1 METRANYILI
11 GAFTLAG
18 IIGAFGF
25 LLWLAKIDV
34 DRQYAYYDVLFDNVA
49 GLSGAGDVRYNGL
62 PVGQVVDLR
71 LDADDPAKVRV
82 RLELDATTPV
92 RTDTVA
98 QLQSQGVTGV
108 SYVALSGGSADAPRL
123 PRGGVIQ
130 SEASALQSI
139 FEGAPQLLEKAIAL
153 LEDVREVVNDDN
165 RVAVSDMLSNLS
177 SASGRLDS
185 ALADFETLSG
195 NLGEAAQA
203 IAGFTDR
210 LETLS
215 DTAEVTLQEATE
227 TLQGVRGAVD
237 NAGEA
242 FATADGLMQ
251 GQLRDF
257 IERGAEAARTLDSV
271 VKTLEPSVVAAMQSA
286 QGLIGERLPELVAQ
300 LQDTAAV
307 VEDQVAMVGEDASRL
322 MARYEDVGAEVQAR
336 VAQAESAISA
346 LEGASLKAGETLESV
361 RRTSDVAGSVLEEDI
376 RPLADEATAT
386 MATVRDLAEQR
397 LPGLID
403 QTQSTLATVETEARA
418 LSGSAQVALA
428 EATARLSEAQA
439 TLEAFRVSVA
449 QAEDMLASVT
459 ETSDIIGGVV
469 REDGAALVAD
479 ARVAAQEARLAIE
492 TINAAVQD
500 DLPGMMADVRD
511 AAQTANRVI
520 GDVGTR
526 IDGAAGTFDR
536 LADESGVALAAATD
550 AFANANETLAAIST
564 AMESAEGTLGAAEQ
578 TFTSVNAIIDEDI
591 DGMVVDI
598 RRAVEAFTTTVTGVS
613 DDFDKVADEV
623 LAASESA
630 ADLMATV
637 DGIVQGNRMQI
648 SEFMRIGLPQ
658 FLRFIEESRLLVGNL
673 ERLAKRVERDPA
685 RFLLGTQNS
694 EFRR

>member
-139 FEGAPQLLEKAIAL
+139 FEGAPELLEKAIAL

-251 GQLRDF
+251 GQLMDF

-307 VEDQVAMVGEDASRL
+307 VEDQVAIVGEDASRL

-346 LEGASLKAGETLESV
+346 LEGASLRAGETLESV

-386 MATVRDLAEQR
+386 MATARDLAEQR

-479 ARVAAQEARLAIE
+479 ARVAAQEARAAIE

-598 RRAVEAFTTTVTGVS
+598 RRAVDAFTTTVTGVS
-613 DDFDKVADEV
+613 DDFDRVADEV

-637 DGIVQGNRMQI
+637 DGIVQGNRLQV

-658 FLRFIEESRLLVGNL
+658 FVRFIEESRLLVGNL

>member
-49 GLSGAGDVRYNGL
+49 GLSSAGDVRYNGL

-71 LDADDPAKVRV
+71 LDAEDPAKVRV

-92 RTDTVA
+92 HTDTVA

-130 SEASALQSI
+130 SESSALQSI

-153 LEDVREVVNDDN
+153 LEDVREVLNDDN
-165 RVAVSDMLSNLS
+165 RMAVSDMLSNLS

-251 GQLRDF
+251 GQLMDF

-307 VEDQVAMVGEDASRL
+307 VEDQVAIVGEDASRL

-386 MATVRDLAEQR
+386 MATARDLAEQR

-428 EATARLSEAQA
+428 EATARLGEAQA
-439 TLEAFRVSVA
+439 TLTAFRESVA

-459 ETSDIIGGVV
+459 ETSDIIGALV

-479 ARVAAQEARLAIE
+479 ARVAAQEARAAIE
-492 TINAAVQD
+492 TINVAVQD

-520 GDVGTR
+520 DEVGAQVG
-526 IDGAAGTFDR
+526 GAAGTFDR

-598 RRAVEAFTTTVTGVS
+598 RRAVDAFTTTVTGVS
-613 DDFDKVADEV
+613 DDFDRVADEV

-637 DGIVQGNRMQI
+637 DGIVQANRLQV

-658 FLRFIEESRLLVGNL
+658 FVRFIEESRLLVGNL

>member
-49 GLSGAGDVRYNGL
+49 GLSSAGDVRYNGL

-71 LDADDPAKVRV
+71 LDAEDPAKVRV

-92 RTDTVA
+92 HTDTVA

-130 SEASALQSI
+130 SESSALQSI

-153 LEDVREVVNDDN
+153 LEDVREVLNDDN
-165 RVAVSDMLSNLS
+165 RMAVSDMLSNLS

-251 GQLRDF
+251 GQLMDF

-307 VEDQVAMVGEDASRL
+307 VEDQVAIVGEDASRL

-386 MATVRDLAEQR
+386 MATARDLAEQR

-428 EATARLSEAQA
+428 EATARLGEAQA
-439 TLEAFRVSVA
+439 TLAAFRESVA
-449 QAEDMLASVT
+449 
-459 ETSDIIGGVV
+459 ETSDIIGALV

-479 ARVAAQEARLAIE
+479 ARVAAQEARAAIE
-492 TINAAVQD
+492 TINVAVQD

-520 GDVGTR
+520 DEVGAQVG
-526 IDGAAGTFDR
+526 GAAGTFDR

-598 RRAVEAFTTTVTGVS
+598 RRAVDAFTTTVTGVS
-613 DDFDKVADEV
+613 DDFDRVADEV

-637 DGIVQGNRMQI
+637 DGIVQANRLQV

-658 FLRFIEESRLLVGNL
+658 FVRFIEESRLLVGNL